1 MTVKKFKLFT
11 PSNVHKEEQ
20 WLTEMS
26 QKGLHFTKY
35 RLGMYYFEEE
45 PNYSYVYQIDF
56 RDADDDYFQLYKDA
70 GWDHVESFIQ
80 KFHYFRMPA
89 NQENIKKIY
98 SDRESV
104 KETFQRM
111 IQFYLVM
118 FLALLGCQAGLIA
131 TWKGYVFQIIAASLV
146 GLVFILYLYVF
157 FTLKRK
163 IDYYK

>member
-11 PSNVHKEEQ
+11 PSDVQKEER

-26 QKGLHFTKY
+26 RKGLHFIKY
-35 RLGMYYFEEE
+35 RLGMYYFEED
-45 PNYSYVYQIDF
+45 PNQSYVYQIDF
-56 RDADDDYFQLYKDA
+56 RDADADYFQLYKDA
-70 GWDHVESFIQ
+70 GWEQVASFIE

-89 NQENIKKIY
+89 NQKNIQKIY

-111 IQFYLVM
+111 IQFYLTM
-118 FLALLGCQAGLIA
+118 FVALIACQAGLIA

-146 GLVFILYLYVF
+146 GIVFILYLYVF

-163 IDYYK
+163 IDFYK